1 MNVDSFEQSARPV
14 GPQASAAA
22 MRRSRRE
29 RWWAWASLL
38 VLIVA
43 WDAAG
48 RLDQKALMPVSA
60 RPTVSW

>member
-1 MNVDSFEQSARPV
+1 MNVVDLEQSAGPV
-14 GPQASAAA
+14 GRQASDAEV
-22 MRRSRRE
+22 RRSRRE

-38 VLIVA
+38 FLIVA

-48 RLDQKALMPVSA
+48 KLDQKALMPVSA